1 MTLQRTTSRLQT
13 VLVGL
18 IALAVPLA
26 CSKSDDGGGPPAGSG
41 GGSGSGGRGGS
52 GSGGSGAVTGGATGS
67 GGSGQTG
74 TGGSGPGTGGAVQ
87 GGSGGVVGTDAS
99 GGGNDANTG
108 TTPERG
114 EVGAPG
120 FPGWTFTK
128 AIKMDTSAAGANV
141 TGAVTN
147 FPVAVVLNATNF
159 DFEQAKAG
167 GEDIRFGNAM
177 GAPLPYSVE
186 LWDKAAKAA
195 AIWVRVP
202 MIAGNDAN
210 QSINMYWGNA
220 SAGDAGDS
228 KAVFPAADGYLGVW
242 HLDEDGSTTPGGY
255 KDASAAGH
263 HGTGV
268 AMAPGSRSDARIGKG
283 QKTANAM
290 DQWISVEDMGTTFRP
305 ANMTASI
312 WGRATSFP
320 GRSGPGG
327 YDTIYSS
334 GEYWT
339 MQKIGR
345 SATFET
351 CFQHIC
357 AIGRTAVQ
365 VNNWYHFTV
374 VRAGGNHRFYVN
386 GVQDAS
392 SGVATRAD
400 AKPLGIGNQTQY
412 LMNAGEKRSWD
423 GLLDEARVITGDKG
437 ANWIKLDFES
447 QKEGSKFLIFGQ
459 TQMR

>member
-1 MTLQRTTSRLQT
+1 M
-13 VLVGL
+13 
-18 IALAVPLA
+18 
-26 CSKSDDGGGPPAGSG
+26 
-41 GGSGSGGRGGS
+41 
-52 GSGGSGAVTGGATGS
+52 
-67 GGSGQTG
+67 
-74 TGGSGPGTGGAVQ
+74 
-87 GGSGGVVGTDAS
+87 
-99 GGGNDANTG
+99 
-108 TTPERG
+108 
-114 EVGAPG
+114 G
-120 FPGWTFTK
+120 FPGWKFTK
-128 AIKMDTSAAGANV
+128 AIKLDTSAAGANV
-141 TGAVTN
+141 TGPVTN
-147 FPVAVVLNATNF
+147 YPVAVVLNAMNF
-159 DFEQAKAG
+159 DFEQAKAL

-186 LWDKAAKAA
+186 LWDKAGKSA

-220 SAGDAGDS
+220 TAGDAGDS
-228 KAVFPAADGYLGVW
+228 KAVFPTADGYLGVW
-242 HLDEDGSTTPGGY
+242 HLDEDGSTTVGAY
-255 KDASAAGH
+255 KDASAAGNN
-263 HGTGV
+263 GTGV

-290 DQWISVEDMGTTFRP
+290 DQWISVADTGTTFRP

-334 GEYWT
+334 GEFWT

-351 CFQHIC
+351 CFQHNC
-357 AIGRTAVQ
+357 AIGKTGVQ
-365 VNNWYHFTV
+365 VNNWYHFVV
-374 VRAGGNHRFYVN
+374 VRAGGTQRFYVN

-392 SGVATRAD
+392 GGVATRAD

-423 GLLDEARVITGDKG
+423 GLLDEARVINVVKDN
-437 ANWIKLDFES
+437 NWIKLDFES
-447 QKEGSKFLIFGQ
+447 QKEASKFLAFGP
-459 TQMR
+459 TTMR